1 MLKHFR
7 KVSGLSL
14 NKPQKGTKISLIKTE
29 VTVLST
35 IDEALKSLKP
45 SYNAVVGRA
54 QMFITVLLCDL
65 SVRPLPFIVQELS
78 FCLALPPGDYHNLP

>member
-1 MLKHFR
+1 MLKHFG

-29 VTVLST
+29 VSVLST

-45 SYNAVVGRA
+45 LYNAVVGRA

-65 SVRPLPFIVQELS
+65 SVRPLFIVQELS
-78 FCLALPPGDYHNLP
+78 FCLTLPPGDYHNLP